1 MMKKITINIVM
12 LGPLVGGIDTANLNR
27 TFVVV
32 VYIGVVEA
40 RGTPN
45 PEKANVTKG
54 TPSQSHLEHNIQSQQ
69 MQDD

>member
-27 TFVVV
+27 TFVVI

-40 RGTPN
+40 RGTPIL
-45 PEKANVTKG
+45 KKLT
-54 TPSQSHLEHNIQSQQ
+54 
-69 MQDD
+69 

>member
-27 TFVVV
+27 TFVVI

-54 TPSQSHLEHNIQSQQ
+54 TPS
-69 MQDD
+69 

>member
-12 LGPLVGGIDTANLNR
+12 LGPLVGGIDMANLNR
-27 TFVVV
+27 NFVVI

-40 RGTPN
+40 RGIPN

-54 TPSQSHLEHNIQSQQ
+54 APS
-69 MQDD
+69 

>member
-1 MMKKITINIVM
+1 MRWNRVELEDALEEMMKKITINIVM

-27 TFVVV
+27 NFVVI

-40 RGTPN
+40 RGIPN

-54 TPSQSHLEHNIQSQQ
+54 SPS
-69 MQDD
+69 

>member
-1 MMKKITINIVM
+1 MKKITINIVM
-12 LGPLVGGIDTANLNR
+12 LGPLVDGIDMANLNR
-27 TFVVV
+27 TSVVT

-54 TPSQSHLEHNIQSQQ
+54 APS
-69 MQDD
+69 